1 MKINTEMNQGKHNE
15 QSSELCLKI
24 IILLNYN
31 PFVKEMIFDSINVF
45 NKKHG
50 FQAWNRN
57 VDDIYLF
64 SNPRYYD
71 LIYNCCLY
79 FLYA

>member
-31 PFVKEMIFDSINVF
+31 PFVKEMIFVSINVF

-50 FQAWNRN
+50 FQA
-57 VDDIYLF
+57 
-64 SNPRYYD
+64 
-71 LIYNCCLY
+71 
-79 FLYA
+79 